1 MPFDTRRLQGPEDSQ
16 SPLLFCAPAAQ
27 VVAAPRALLDGRGK
41 RADGRAP
48 DELRAS
54 FARAGLLSQ
63 AKGSA
68 YVEAKNTK
76 VLCAVHGP
84 REVLRREDFS
94 MRGRLYCD
102 FRVAPFAGARR
113 CEARPPGGDER
124 EAALAVVQALEAAV
138 RLHRYPKAQID
149 VFVTV
154 LEDDGGA
161 LGAAVTAASLALA
174 DAGIEMYDL
183 AVGCS
188 ARQAGAVLLLD
199 PSAAEEYGRYGEPA
213 PGEGAPSV
221 KAEQHGG
228 LTVALLPSLDQISG
242 LVCQGEWDEQV
253 LREAVREV
261 VDGAQRLY
269 PLLQQCLLRAVR
281 RSVRAPEGPAGPL
294 GGPLG
299 GPPVGPPGD
308 AGSEAG
314 VPPEESEP

>member
-1 MPFDTRRLQGPEDSQ
+1 MPFDSRRLQGPEDSQ
-16 SPLLFCAPAAQ
+16 SPLLFCAP
-27 VVAAPRALLDGRGK
+27 AAPRALLDGRGK

-94 MRGRLYCD
+94 MSGRLYCD

-213 PGEGAPSV
+213 RGPSV
-221 KAEQHGG
+221 QAEQHGG
-228 LTVALLPSLDQISG
+228 LTVALLPSLDQVSG

-253 LREAVREV
+253 LRQAVREA

-281 RSVRAPEGPAGPL
+281 RSVRAPEAPPAGP
-294 GGPLG
+294 PA
-299 GPPVGPPGD
+299 GPPGD
-308 AGSEAG
+308 AGSDAG
-314 VPPEESEP
+314 IPPGESEP